1 MKEGYIKQEDR
12 KKILFICDDIRMN
25 SGVATMP
32 REIVTGTDHRY
43 NWVNLAAAI
52 KHPESGKRFDLNKDT
67 NKICE
72 ISDASVILY
81 PNDGYGNPDLI
92 RQLIRIEK
100 PDAIMLFTDPR
111 YFVWLFQIEDEIR
124 KQMPIFYYNIWDDT
138 PAPLWNEPFYESC
151 DSLMA
156 ISKQT
161 KNLNDIVLGDKKEDK
176 ILNYIPHGIN
186 EDQFFPIT
194 QKYDKYDEF
203 RAFKK
208 RILGNG
214 EYDFIAF
221 WNSRN
226 IHRKHPGDVI
236 LSFQT
241 FISKLPKDKAKR
253 CALIMH
259 TQPID
264 NNGTDLVATRDLICD
279 PEYCKVVFSPDR
291 LDHIQMNYLYNMADI
306 TMLISS
312 NEGWGLSLTE
322 SLLTSTMILA
332 NVTGGMQDQ
341 MRFEDEDGKW
351 IEFDDKFL
359 SNHYGTYKN
368 CGKWALPV
376 FPSNISLAGSVPTP
390 YIFDDRADFRD
401 VTEQLMNAYNMS
413 VEERVERGLA
423 GREWAIGEEAGF
435 TAKIMCDR
443 MVKSIDKTFDNFKP
457 RPSYTLTKIVETKR
471 KSTRHPLT
479 Y

>member
-1 MKEGYIKQEDR
+1 MKEGYIEQEDR
-12 KKILFICDDIRMN
+12 KKILFICDDIRMH
-25 SGVATMP
+25 SGVATMA
-32 REIVTGTDHRY
+32 REIVTGTAHRY

-52 KHPESGKRFDLNKDT
+52 KHPDAGKKLNLSNDT
-67 NKICE
+67 NKVAG
-72 ISDASVILY
+72 ISDSNITLY
-81 PNDGYGNPDLI
+81 PSDGYGNADLV
-92 RQLIRIEK
+92 RQLIKIEK

-124 KQMPIFYYNIWDDT
+124 KKMPIFYYNIWDDS
-138 PAPLWNEPFYESC
+138 PAPLWNESFYESC
-151 DSLMA
+151 DLLMG

-161 KNLNDIVLGDKKEDK
+161 KNLNEIVLGSKKESK
-176 ILNYIPHGIN
+176 ILSYIPHGIN

-194 QKYDKYDEF
+194 QEYEKYDD
-203 RAFKK
+203 FKSFK
-208 RILGNG
+208 NNVLGGN

-226 IHRKHPGDVI
+226 IHRKHPSDVI
-236 LSFQT
+236 LAFNQ
-241 FISKLPKDKAKR
+241 FVSKLPKDKAKR
-253 CALIMH
+253 CALVMH
-259 TQPID
+259 TEPVDQ
-264 NNGTDLVATRDLICD
+264 NGTDLPAVKDLVCD
-279 PEYCKVVFSPDR
+279 PEYCNVIFSASKLSPE
-291 LDHIQMNYLYNMADI
+291 HMNYLYNMADI

-322 SLLTSTMILA
+322 SLLTGTMILA

-359 SNHYGTYKN
+359 SNHFGTYKK
-368 CGKWALPV
+368 CGEWALPI

-401 VTEQLMNAYNMS
+401 VAEQLENAYNMG
-413 VEERVERGLA
+413 VEERIEKGIA
-423 GREWAIGEEAGF
+423 GREWATGDEAGF
-435 TAKIMCDR
+435 TAKIMCKR
-443 MVKSIDKTFDNFKP
+443 MIKDMDDSFDNFKP
-457 RPSYTLTKIVETKR
+457 RASYTLTKVVEKQR
-471 KSTRHPLT
+471 KAIRHPLT